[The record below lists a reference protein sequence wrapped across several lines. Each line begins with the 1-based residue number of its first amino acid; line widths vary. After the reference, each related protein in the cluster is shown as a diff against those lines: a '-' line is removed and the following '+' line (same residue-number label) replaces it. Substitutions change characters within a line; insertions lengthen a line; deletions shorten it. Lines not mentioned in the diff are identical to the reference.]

1 MRQCIL
7 RDNRIISVDNSPYII
22 AEMNTSHFGYV
33 DKAKAMMDGAKAAG
47 CDCVKFQSWS
57 AESLYSKTHY
67 DANPFAKRMVGRFAF
82 DENKLAE
89 LACYAKEIGIGFSS
103 TPYCEA
109 EVDFLVERCD
119 APFVKIASM
128 DSDNKKFLE
137 YIGRAKV
144 PVVLST
150 GMSNMD
156 EVKSAVDT
164 LLTAGTTNLALLHCI
179 SIYPAEPKT
188 IRLNNIL
195 GLMEEFPEIPVG
207 FSDHSLG
214 CEMASAAT
222 ALGASLIEKHL
233 TLDKSKIGMDNEMA
247 IEPDEMQ
254 GLVNSVRNVYEAMG
268 TKERIVSEAEL
279 EMKAKMRRSVIAI
292 CDIKSGEVIT
302 EDMLGA
308 KRPATGIALKD
319 MEMCIGKKA
328 ARDIEADTVI
338 DYSDII

>member
-1 MRQCIL
+1 MRQCVL
-7 RDNRIISVDNSPYII
+7 RDNRIISADNTPYII

-33 DKAKAMMDGAKAAG
+33 DKAKAMIDGAKSAG

-82 DENKLAE
+82 DESKLSE
-89 LACYAKEIGIGFSS
+89 LALYAKELGIGFSS

-109 EVDFLVERCD
+109 EVDFLVEKCD

-128 DSDNKKFLE
+128 DLDNRSFLQ
-137 YIGRAKV
+137 YIGRTKV

-150 GMSNMD
+150 GMSSMD
-156 EVKSAVDT
+156 EVKCAVDT
-164 LLTAGTTNLALLHCI
+164 LLNAGTNNLSLMHCI
-179 SIYPAEPKT
+179 SIYPAEPEA
-188 IRLNNIL
+188 IRLKNII
-195 GLMEEFPEIPVG
+195 GLMEEFPEIPIG

-214 CEMASAAT
+214 YEMASAAI
-222 ALGASLIEKHL
+222 ALGATLIEKHL

-247 IEPDEMQ
+247 MEPEEMK
-254 GLVNSVRNVYEAMG
+254 GLVASVRNVYKALG
-268 TKERIVSEAEL
+268 SKERVVSDKEL
-279 EMKAKMRRSVIAI
+279 EMKSKMRRSVISV
-292 CDIKSGEVIT
+292 CDIKAGTVIT

-319 MEMCIGKKA
+319 IEKCIGKKA
-328 ARDIEADTVI
+328 TRDIEADTVI
-338 DYSDII
+338 DYSDVM